1 MKAIVYERYG
11 SPDVLRLAEVERPP
25 TPADGEVLIEVHAVS
40 LNDWDC
46 GLLAGDAVN
55 RLINGLAR
63 PKRRILGSDVAGRV
77 EAVGPNVARLRPGD
91 EVFGDLSSTWGGLA
105 EYVCARETVLTPK
118 APSLGFVEAAAIPQ
132 AATLALQGLR
142 HRGEIRSGQRIL
154 INGAG
159 GGAGTFAIQLA
170 KLFGATVDGID
181 HTAKLPLLRALG
193 CEHAIDYTREDF
205 AASGRTYDLVLDVK
219 AKRSLA
225 DWSRV
230 LVRGGRYVV
239 LGGSNARLLQGLVL
253 TPWLALRRRQ
263 RVRVVMLKLNQ
274 DLAYLGELCATR
286 QVVPVIDGPY
296 PLRAAA
302 DAFRRF
308 AAGAHQ
314 GKIVLSV
321 TDEATG
327 RGAQSQSSVAPLASA

>member
-11 SPDVLRLAEVERPP
+11 PPDVLELREMEIPSP
-25 TPADGEVLIEVHAVS
+25 GDGEVLLQVRAVS

-46 GLLAGDAVN
+46 GLLAGDPVN
-55 RLINGLAR
+55 RMINGLRR

-77 EAVGPNVARLRPGD
+77 EAVGPNVGRLQPGD
-91 EVFGDLSSTWGGLA
+91 EVFGDLSGTWGGLA
-105 EYVCARETVLTPK
+105 EYVCARATALTPK
-118 APSLGFVEAAAIPQ
+118 PAGLGCVAAAAIPQ

-142 HRGEIRSGQRIL
+142 DRGEIRAGQRLL

-159 GGAGTFAIQLA
+159 GGVGTFAIQLA

-181 HTAKLPLLRALG
+181 HTAKLPLLRQVG
-193 CEHAIDYTREDF
+193 CERAFDYTCEDF
-205 AASGRTYDLVLDVK
+205 VASGCTYDLVLDVK

-230 LVRGGRYVV
+230 LARGGTYVA

-253 TPWLALRRRQ
+253 APWLALRRQQ
-263 RVRVVMLKLNQ
+263 RVRVVALKLNQ

-308 AAGAHQ
+308 AAGAHL

-321 TDEATG
+321 AE
-327 RGAQSQSSVAPLASA
+327 SAD